1 MTASSNLKKGEL
13 KLIAKKKKKNLK
25 KKKKKKKEILKT
37 IQLCQVERGL
47 STPRS

>member
-13 KLIAKKKKKNLK
+13 KLIA
-25 KKKKKKKEILKT
+25 KKKKEILKT